1 MGYARYVGRVGALA
15 VMLGVGTALAA
26 PALADDE
33 SSRTGKATSNSS
45 PSSASSSAAAGPRHG
60 AQANSKR
67 RASTAPG
74 GKVNKG
80 PKTSIV
86 PDPEPVNADSTD
98 PVAPQETS
106 APQAP
111 KAAQSLVRVTA
122 LNAVSTLLPSGPGAP
137 AQSESLWVMLGAA
150 RRQTG
155 ESNAAAAPAAAPSA
169 ATTVTISTWSQ
180 LISDVAKYGG
190 YISSPT
196 AGTTQNNIPAT
207 LNDTSWALENALLEV
222 YSGPNQDPFSAT
234 QTTFTYTTPYTQN
247 AFVQSQL
254 KNNALALHLTYSA
267 SNYTAYLVAT
277 SPTDPGTI
285 SGGKQLTIG
294 DAIVHPAPIMA
305 LAPDGNGGFS
315 IVMPATTDPSWQS
328 SYSVVILPKN
338 IVPVFP
344 GGDITAPKAPTVASP
359 KQTPWSVSLKASGFT
374 DDVAV
379 TGYNVYRIDTIDY
392 GQAGVQTTIWKVNSS
407 VVEAGTTFVDS
418 VVEPDTTYVYTVRAV
433 DAAGHESLDSTPFV
447 VKTPALDTEPPTAPT
462 ITATA
467 ITTSTATLL
476 AFGSTDNVGVEGYD
490 IYRDGVQVNILP
502 VKIGESFVDNGLYA
516 GTEYSYTAQAFDAA
530 GNYSA
535 DSEPIVITTAGSSGG
550 GGTGGGG
557 NGGGGDGGGGVI
569 APLPIPKLKP
579 SQLTDHSVKITISVG
594 TDEDRVDHYVLY
606 RDGQVIGLVERGES
620 YTDSE
625 LDWDVTYFYTARAVD
640 AEYHQSE
647 LSRKLRVTT
656 YSLQEWQFVNRA
668 NSEDSSWEKQ
678 WETFNKTFGWIPL
691 VGDGLAAISMG
702 IDLVD
707 LARAIAN
714 RNKHQIYDELKD
726 LGGDLIGFIPF
737 AKAVDGR
744 VAAALEA
751 FLKTPIS
758 EPVGEVSESV
768 VFWLAGLVYDA
779 TVPPR

>member
-33 SSRTGKATSNSS
+33 SSATSKAKSNSS

-67 RASTAPG
+67 RTSTAPG
-74 GKVNKG
+74 SKVNKG
-80 PKTSIV
+80 PKTSSV

-98 PVAPQETS
+98 PVAPQKTS

-137 AQSESLWVMLGAA
+137 AQSESLWVMLGVA

-155 ESNAAAAPAAAPSA
+155 ESNAAAAPAAAPPA

-207 LNDTSWALENALLEV
+207 LNDTSWALENTSLEV

-502 VKIGESFVDNGLYA
+502 VKVGESFVDNALDA
-516 GTEYSYTAQAFDAA
+516 GTEYTYTAQAFDAA

-535 DSEPIVITTAGSSGG
+535 ESESILVTTAGSTGG

-557 NGGGGDGGGGVI
+557 NGGGGDGGGVV
-569 APLPIPKLKP
+569 APLPVPRLKS
-579 SQLTDHSVKITISVG
+579 SQLTDQSVKITISVG
-594 TDEDRVDHYVLY
+594 TDDSRIDHYVLY
-606 RDGQVIGLVERGES
+606 RDGQVIAVVERGES
-620 YTDSE
+620 YTDGN
-625 LDWDVTYFYTARAVD
+625 LDSDVTYFYTARSVD

-647 LSRKLRVTT
+647 VGRKLRVTT
-656 YSLQEWQFVNRA
+656 YSEEEWEYVDRKN
-668 NSEDSSWEKQ
+668 DSTWEKQ
-678 WETFNKTFGWIPL
+678 WETFNRWFGWIPL
-691 VGDGLAAISMG
+691 VGGGLSAIGLG
-702 IDLVD
+702 IDVAELG
-707 LARAIAN
+707 RAIAS
-714 RNKHQIYDELKD
+714 RNKDQIFDELKD
-726 LGGDLIGFIPF
+726 IGGDLIGFIPF
-737 AKAVDGR
+737 AKAVDQTL
-744 VAAALEA
+744 AEALAKLADEPV
-751 FLKTPIS
+751 KEIS
-758 EPVGEVSESV
+758 EGL
-768 VFWLAGLVYDA
+768 VFWLATRIYDA

>member
-1 MGYARYVGRVGALA
+1 MQSLF
-15 VMLGVGTALAA
+15 VMLGV
-26 PALADDE
+26 
-33 SSRTGKATSNSS
+33 
-45 PSSASSSAAAGPRHG
+45 
-60 AQANSKR
+60 
-67 RASTAPG
+67 
-74 GKVNKG
+74 
-80 PKTSIV
+80 
-86 PDPEPVNADSTD
+86 
-98 PVAPQETS
+98 
-106 APQAP
+106 
-111 KAAQSLVRVTA
+111 
-122 LNAVSTLLPSGPGAP
+122 
-137 AQSESLWVMLGAA
+137 A
-150 RRQTG
+150 RRPSDDG
-155 ESNAAAAPAAAPSA
+155 DSPAAAAAPPA

-180 LISDVAKYGG
+180 LINDVAKYGG

-207 LNDTSWALENALLEV
+207 LNDTSWVLKNTSLDV

-234 QTTFTYTTPYTQN
+234 QTTFTYATPYTQN

-305 LAPDGNGGFS
+305 LGRDGSGGFS

-359 KQTPWSVSLKASGFT
+359 KQTPWSVSLRPSGFT

-407 VVEAGTTFVDS
+407 VVGAGTTFVDS
-418 VVEPDTTYVYTVRAV
+418 IVEPDTTYVYTVRAV
-433 DAAGHESLDSTPFV
+433 DAAGHESLDSTPLV

-467 ITTSTATLL
+467 VTSSTATLL
-476 AFGSTDNVGVEGYD
+476 AFGSTDNVGVTGYD
-490 IYRDGVQVNILP
+490 IYRDGQQVNILP
-502 VKIGESFVDNGLYA
+502 VKVGESFVDDGLYA
-516 GTEYSYTAQAFDAA
+516 GTEYSYTAQAVDAA
-530 GNYSA
+530 GNYSE

-550 GGTGGGG
+550 GGSNPGGGG
-557 NGGGGDGGGGVI
+557 GGGGVT
-569 APLPIPKLKP
+569 APLPIPKLRP
-579 SQLTDHSVKITISVG
+579 SDVTDHSVKITISVG
-594 TDEDRVDHYVLY
+594 TDEGRVDHYVLY
-606 RDGQVIGLVERGES
+606 RDGQVIGLVKRGES
-620 YTDSE
+620 YTDTD

-656 YSLQEWQFVNRA
+656 YSLQEWKFVNRA

-678 WETFNKTFGWIPL
+678 WETFNKTFGWIPF
-691 VGDGLAAISMG
+691 VGDGLAAISVG

-714 RNKHQIYDELKD
+714 RNRHQIYDELKD

-737 AKAVDGR
+737 AKAIDGR
-744 VAAALEA
+744 VAEALEA

-768 VFWLAGLVYDA
+768 VFWLAGLIYDA